1 VDAVGEGLMAV
12 ITLFP
17 FNSGLATH
25 IDPRLLPDGALAD
38 AVNVEL
44 DRQGRLIGR
53 PKYTAQAMTVFDQVG
68 LTDPDTLVAYDLF
81 VLNNRLF
88 AIGDANQFG
97 YYVDVYEYL
106 PSGLVAR
113 WRPTS
118 PINQLFPRMPR
129 ATRVRDIARPADVV
143 GGVVNM
149 GCAAGGGFAALVWNS
164 DDIFQPGFVHIVS
177 AALNQTVVFTSANA
191 AGLFK
196 KLRAVALS
204 DRFLFLS
211 LNTLGTAISLARWI
225 FATDQ
230 GLTTVSSSIMSG
242 GAITIYAAC
251 KVAGSDQF
259 CVVADVAG
267 TITLKRYSNT
277 GANQAP
283 SGGAYATVSA
293 VPTALAVEASSTA
306 NQITVAMVVGGEARL
321 FSYNLTTGAAIGAG
335 PFVPFSG
342 ETSVEVGLVR
352 LAADGLEV
360 VSSVTSETAPTVFTR
375 RYVVSTNAFGPS
387 IKAVTDAQLTASP
400 VAVDDGGSFFGIRVG
415 LGTVGNTPNM
425 LVSHA
430 KNSADEVTPE
440 IVKDL
445 ETAGTTSQLLPDITL
460 DSSTGKYYWTVAV
473 ANPDGD
479 LTPLLT
485 EFELT
490 STARRQTAQYAN
502 TVYIAGGVP
511 LAFDGLSL
519 VESGFLTRPRII
531 SLTPSNGAGELAA
544 GGTYRYRCHWEWTD
558 SEGDLHLSPPS
569 AITSV
574 DLNNTHD
581 TVTAVVSS
589 PHSMRRNRGSTGAV
603 RCVLSRTLGTV
614 DLSPATLLGSALLT
628 PPSGVLTGLTLKLIV
643 ITPSITN
650 YTVTFSAAAIT
661 AAIVASEI
669 NTITSSKIT
678 ATVDG
683 DQIRLTS
690 VAEGD
695 TTILGVI
702 SNGTANAILGFST
715 GASDTDR
722 GNTTITVGENFQRT
736 ATASTDDLAIPVSPT
751 PVGSYVTVVDLRKD
765 QSDPILDSDLI
776 RQQVLYSQGTASGA
790 HHSPPPSEC
799 LWAGRERVI
808 TSKQPKRSRSTASK
822 LIVPAEP
829 AEFAAEGFLA
839 FSGSVAGDIEASAML
854 GDTMVHFTRRQ
865 VWFVTGAGPD
875 RSGQGSFFAAQLI
888 TKTIGLA
895 TPDGW
900 RSLCEDDA
908 GLWFQ
913 GSDKQIYRL
922 SKGGGIEWLGKEVQ
936 DKLLLYPIVTA
947 SLYIPSKREVAFSI
961 TSADGLTGGIIR
973 YREERAAWFFDDVG
987 AVTSMADYQG
997 RIAMVQGGVV
1007 LIQDAVPGVG
1017 TSVPY
1022 YVTTGMFQGFQ
1033 GLGYGALQQVGV
1045 LGTYRGP
1052 FTLEIRKS
1060 INGSAFPVSLG
1071 SWVVTG
1077 ADYAVGD
1084 RVVKLVTPAVM
1095 THDQFALQYL
1105 VTPTADSEGLW
1116 LHAAAIET
1124 DKQPGFTRLGAR
1136 HNL

>member
-1 VDAVGEGLMAV
+1 MAAL
-12 ITLFP
+12 TLFP

-25 IDPRLLPDGALAD
+25 IDARLLPDGALAD

-44 DRQGRLIGR
+44 DRQGRLTGR
-53 PKYTAQAMTVFDQVG
+53 AKYTAQSMSTLDPVG
-68 LTDPDTLVAYDLF
+68 LSDPDTLVAYDLF
-81 VLNNRLF
+81 VLNDRLF
-88 AIGDANQFG
+88 AMGDANLFG
-97 YYVDVYEYL
+97 YYVDVYEFL
-106 PSGLVAR
+106 PSGLSAR
-113 WRPTS
+113 WRPTT
-118 PINQLFPRMPR
+118 PIDQLFPRMPR
-129 ATRVRDIARPADVV
+129 ATRVRDMARPPDVV
-143 GGVVNM
+143 GSVVNM
-149 GCAAGGGFAALVWNS
+149 GAAAGGGFAALVWNA
-164 DDIFQPGFVHIVS
+164 DDATQSGFVHIVS
-177 AALNQTVVFTSANA
+177 AALNQTVLFTSGSA

-211 LNTLGTAISLARWI
+211 LNTIGTAISLARWI

-230 GLTTVSSSIMSG
+230 ALTTVSSSIMSG

-283 SGGAYATVSA
+283 SGGAYATVAA
-293 VPTALAVEASSTA
+293 VPTALAIEASSTA
-306 NQITVAMVVGGEARL
+306 NQITIAMVVGGEARL
-321 FSYNLTTGAAIGAG
+321 FSYNLATGASIGAG

-352 LAADGLEV
+352 LAVDGLEV

-375 RYVVSTNAFGPS
+375 RYVVSTNAFGPA

-400 VAVDDGGSFFGIRVG
+400 VAVNEAGSVFAIRVG

-430 KNSADEVTPE
+430 KNAADEVTPE

-445 ETAGTTSQLLPDITL
+445 ETAGTTSQLLPDIAF
-460 DSSTGKYYWTVAV
+460 DASTGKYYWTVAV

-490 STARRQTAQYAN
+490 STARRQTAQFAN
-502 TVYIAGGVP
+502 IVYIAGGVP

-519 VESGFLTRPRII
+519 VESGFQERPRII
-531 SLTPSNGAGELAA
+531 SLTGSNGAGELLNS
-544 GGTYRYRCHWEWTD
+544 GTYRYRCHWEWTD
-558 SEGDLHLSPPS
+558 SEGQLHLSPPS
-569 AITSV
+569 AITTVNLSSS
-574 DLNNTHD
+574 HD
-581 TVTAVVSS
+581 TVTAVVAS
-589 PHSMRRNRGSTGAV
+589 PHSLRRNRGSTGAV
-603 RCVLSRTLGTV
+603 RCVLSRTLASVSKT
-614 DLSPATLLGSALLT
+614 PATLLGNDFLT
-628 PPSGVLTGLTLKLIV
+628 PPSGSLTGLTLKVIV
-643 ITPSITN
+643 VEPTITS

-661 AAIVASEI
+661 AAVVASEVQAV
-669 NTITSSKIT
+669 TGAKVT
-678 ATVDG
+678 ASVDG
-683 DQIRLTS
+683 DALRLTT
-690 VAEGD
+690 VNDGEFVV
-695 TTILGVI
+695 LGVGF
-702 SNGTANAILGFST
+702 SGTANTILGFST
-715 GASDTDR
+715 ASSVTDR
-722 GNTTITVGENFQRT
+722 GTTTRTVGENFQRA
-736 ATASTDDLAIPVSPT
+736 ATASTDDTVPLASPT
-751 PVGSYVTVVDLRKD
+751 PVAAYVTIVDLRKD
-765 QSDPILDSDLI
+765 ESDPIVDTDLI
-776 RQQVLYSQGTASGA
+776 RQPVLYSQGTAAGA
-790 HHSPPPSEC
+790 HHAPPPSEC
-799 LWAGRERVI
+799 VWAGRERVI
-808 TSKQPKRSRSTASK
+808 TSKQPKRSRYTASK

-829 AEFAAEGFLA
+829 AEFATEGLLA
-839 FSGSVAGDIEASAML
+839 FSGTVAGDIEASAML
-854 GDTMVHFTRRQ
+854 GDTMIHFTRRQ
-865 VWFVTGAGPD
+865 IWSVSGQGPD

-888 TKTIGLA
+888 AKTMGLA

-922 SKGGGIEWLGKEVQ
+922 SKGGSVDWLGKEIQ

-947 SLYIPSKREVAFSI
+947 ALYVPSKREVAFSI
-961 TSADGLTGGIIR
+961 TSADGLTGGIFR
-973 YREERAAWFFDDVG
+973 YREERQAWFFEDVG

-997 RIAMVQGGVV
+997 RIAMIQGGVV
-1007 LIQDAVPGVG
+1007 LIQDAAAGVG

-1022 YVTTGMFQGFQ
+1022 HVKTGMFQGFSA
-1033 GLGYGALQQVGV
+1033 LGYGALQQVGV

-1060 INGSAFPVSLG
+1060 VNGSAFPVSLG
-1071 SWVVTG
+1071 SWTVTG

-1084 RVVKLVTPAVM
+1084 RVVKLLTPAVM

-1124 DKQPGFTRLGAR
+1124 DKQPGFARLGAS